1 MRYLKIK
8 TLLLALICAVLPV
21 TTLAQNKVEAEF
33 GASLVSN
40 YIWRGLKL
48 SGASIQPEARIG
60 YKNFYAFGWGSVS
73 VTEDS
78 YNEIN
83 LGIGF
88 NKGGFTAE
96 FTDIWSDEGI
106 GFFHYGAHNTE
117 HVFRLLL
124 GYDFGFASLE
134 WDTNLLGCDGVNK
147 NGKRAYSSYLLA
159 SVPFKLA
166 TIDWSAEVGLT
177 PWATTSY
184 EATGFSVCEVG
195 LKASKEL
202 KITDH
207 FSLPLFTQLIFVPH
221 LEDAYFVFGASFSI

>member
-1 MRYLKIK
+1 MNLLKAKVCI
-8 TLLLALICAVLPV
+8 LALLCAVLPF
-21 TTLAQNKVEAEF
+21 TAQAQDKVEADF

-48 SGASIQPEARIG
+48 SGASIQPEASVS
-60 YKNFYAFGWGSVS
+60 YKGFYAFGWGSVS
-73 VTEDS
+73 ITEDS

-83 LGIGF
+83 LGVGY

-117 HVFRLLL
+117 HVFRLLV
-124 GYDFGFASLE
+124 GYDFGLASLE
-134 WDTNLLGCDGVNK
+134 WDTNLLGCDGLTPK
-147 NGKRAYSSYLLA
+147 GKRAYSSYLLA
-159 SVPFKLA
+159 KVPFKLA
-166 TIDWSAEVGLT
+166 TIDWSAQVGLT

-184 EATGFSVCEVG
+184 ESTGFAVCEVG
-195 LKASKEL
+195 LKAAKEL

-207 FSLPLFTQLIFVPH
+207 FSLPLFSQLIFVPH
-221 LEDAYFVFGASFSI
+221 LEDAYFVFGTSFGI